1 VLSFEQ
7 IKALIE
13 LVATNGLRGVE
24 IERAGFRCKIE
35 GPRAEDASQPP
46 GSLPGYPSYQGSGG
60 ALVLPTTTAA
70 PVAPVPATPVPAT
83 PVPAGAVPAGA
94 VPTAAGAPA
103 AEAAADTD
111 GQPGAGIYVQTSPIV
126 GTFYQA
132 ASPDAAP
139 FVKVGDKV
147 HRGQTLCIIEAMKL
161 MNDIESEVD
170 GEIVEILVKNA
181 QPVEYGEPL
190 FHIRT

>member
-1 VLSFEQ
+1 MLSFEQ

-70 PVAPVPATPVPAT
+70 PAAAVPATP
-83 PVPAGAVPAGA
+83 VPAGA

-161 MNDIESEVD
+161 MNDVESEVD

-181 QPVEYGEPL
+181 QPVEYEEPL